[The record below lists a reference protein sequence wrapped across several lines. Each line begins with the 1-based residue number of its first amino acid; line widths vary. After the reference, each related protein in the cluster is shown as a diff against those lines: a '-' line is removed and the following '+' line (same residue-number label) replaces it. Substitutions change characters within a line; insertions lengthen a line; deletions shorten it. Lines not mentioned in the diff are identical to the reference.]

1 MSFQEVKMSFSL
13 FLLTL
18 SAQADP
24 DIVVTAAREPVAQ
37 ANAPASLTVLDE
49 DEIEVLDLPAA
60 SDLLRLTPGVSVS
73 TTGPRGT
80 QTQLRIR
87 GAEANHTLL
96 FIDGIRFNDPAAGNE
111 ARFELL
117 TSDLLSRIEVVRGPQ
132 SALWGSEALGGV
144 IAVDTANPFRT
155 TGFAGQAEYGS
166 LDSARLSG
174 GYAARIGDVGI
185 SAGLGW
191 QRSDGIDSFGGGGE
205 RDGFENLAATLR
217 VEARPSNQIRI
228 GAVGYWTEGTSEYDG
243 FDPVFF
249 TRADTLDE
257 TRNRIGAA
265 RAYAVGDWGDWSA
278 RAEASYL
285 DSANR
290 NRLDGAPLNSTFGDR
305 LTIGGQVARRF
316 GGHTFIAAIDHQNE
330 DFRARDTQYSGGTD
344 QDRSRKLTAFVGEW
358 RAEWSPAIVTDLAVR
373 HDDFSAFADE
383 TTFRASVLVRPGGGF
398 TLHATYGEGIAQPS
412 FYDLYG
418 FFPGSFVGNP
428 DLTPETSRGW
438 EAGIRWENAQF
449 SVGITGFTNR
459 LRNEIVDTFDN
470 VTFLSGTANADGRS
484 KRDGI
489 ELSASW
495 RHAAWLNLEANYTW
509 LDATEQRV
517 AGTAQVR
524 EVRRPRSTANLAA
537 WGDAGRF
544 SWGASLAYV
553 GARRDTDFDLF
564 PAAVVRL
571 DDYALASL
579 RIGYRIL
586 PQLELYA
593 RVENGFDAD
602 YQDVVGYN
610 TPGRTVYAGLRV
622 ALGR

>member
-1 MSFQEVKMSFSL
+1 MALSL
-13 FLLTL
+13 LLLTSAAL
-18 SAQADP
+18 AQADP
-24 DIVVTAAREPVAQ
+24 EIIVTAGRVPVPEET
-37 ANAPASLTVLDE
+37 APVSSTVIGE
-49 DEIEVLDLPAA
+49 AEIEALDLPAA
-60 SDLLRLTPGVSVS
+60 SDLLRLTPGVAVA

-96 FIDGIRFNDPAAGNE
+96 FVDGIRFNDPAAGNE

-144 IAVDTANPFRT
+144 IAVETADPFRR
-155 TGFAGQAEYGS
+155 TGFIGEGEYGS
-166 LDSARLSG
+166 LDSAR
-174 GYAARIGDVGI
+174 AAGRVAVRTGDVGI

-191 QRSDGIDSFGGGGE
+191 QRSDGIDSLGGGAGD
-205 RDGFENLAATLR
+205 RDGFDNFAATLR
-217 VEARPSNQIRI
+217 VEARPSADIRL
-228 GAVGYWTEGTSEYDG
+228 GASGYWTQGTSQYDG
-243 FDPVFF
+243 FDPVTFL
-249 TRADTLDE
+249 RADTLD
-257 TRNRIGAA
+257 TTKNRIGAV
-265 RAYAVGDWGDWSA
+265 RAYASGDWGDWSA

-290 NRLDGAPLNSTFGDR
+290 NSLAGAPLNSTFGDR
-305 LTIGGQVARRF
+305 LTLGGQISRRF
-316 GGHTFIAAIDHQNE
+316 GGHTIIAAVDHQDE
-330 DFRARDTQYSGGTD
+330 DFRARDTQFFGGTD
-344 QDRSRKLTAFVGEW
+344 QDRSRKLTAFIGEW

-383 TTFRASVLVRPGGGF
+383 TTFRASVLVRPGRGF
-398 TLHATYGEGIAQPS
+398 TLFGSYGEGVAQPT

-428 DLTPETSRGW
+428 DLKPETSRGW
-438 EAGIRWENAQF
+438 EAGLRWSNAH
-449 SVGITGFTNR
+449 VALGVTGFSSR
-459 LRNEIVDTFDN
+459 LRNEIVSTFDPN
-470 VTFLSGTANADGRS
+470 TFLSGAANGDGRS

-495 RHAAWLNLEANYTW
+495 RHAAWLNVEANYTW
-509 LDATEQRV
+509 LHANEPNA

-524 EVRRPRSTANLAA
+524 EVRRPRSTANLTA
-537 WGDAGRF
+537 WGAIDRF
-544 SWGASLAYV
+544 NWGASLAYV
-553 GARRDTDFDLF
+553 GVRQDTDFDLF

-571 DDYALASL
+571 HDYVLGSL

-593 RVENGFDAD
+593 RVENAFDAD